1 MAKIMYNVDDINNVL
16 NLLNQ
21 VQIVGLSNA
30 NMIVEAVKILQN
42 PEESSHET
50 DSNNTTSIPDV
61 EAEIVN

>member
-42 PEESSHET
+42 PEEPSHEN
-50 DSNNTTSIPDV
+50 DIKNTTNNPDV